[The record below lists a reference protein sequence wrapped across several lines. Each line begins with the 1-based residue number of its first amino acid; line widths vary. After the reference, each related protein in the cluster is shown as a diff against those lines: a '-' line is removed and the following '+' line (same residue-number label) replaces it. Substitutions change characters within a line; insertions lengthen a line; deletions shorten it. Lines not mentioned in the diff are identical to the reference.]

1 MSQTSTA
8 LGSGN
13 IEDDI
18 DGNIIYENNTLVFA
32 VDALHPHLPCPIW
45 KRFVRLI
52 SCDDEQVYSQ
62 ACRQVCRQA
71 YPSAQACEKG
81 WQVSLQSQK

>member
-13 IEDDI
+13 TEDDI

-32 VDALHPHLPCPIW
+32 ADAVHLHLP
-45 KRFVRLI
+45 
-52 SCDDEQVYSQ
+52 
-62 ACRQVCRQA
+62 
-71 YPSAQACEKG
+71 
-81 WQVSLQSQK
+81 

>member
-18 DGNIIYENNTLVFA
+18 DVNIIYENNTLVFT
-32 VDALHPHLPCPIW
+32 VDAVHLHLP
-45 KRFVRLI
+45 
-52 SCDDEQVYSQ
+52 
-62 ACRQVCRQA
+62 
-71 YPSAQACEKG
+71 
-81 WQVSLQSQK
+81 